1 MATTI
6 RLSPDPGNVR
16 KARIFVAEQLRSR
29 DFDDDTVAGAVLC
42 TSELVTNVF
51 FHARTDVAI
60 TVRTTEDAARV
71 EVSDGTSVL
80 PGVRDLIDP
89 AATAGRGLHLVEAV
103 ATAWSMRSDDK
114 GKTVWFEVE
123 R

>member
-1 MATTI
+1 VSTTI

-29 DFDDDTVAGAVLC
+29 FFPEDAVEGAVLC

-60 TVRTTEDAARV
+60 TVRTTDDVVRV

-80 PGVRDLIDP
+80 PGVRNLIDP
-89 AATAGRGLHLVEAV
+89 AASSGRGLHLVESLAKVWAV
-103 ATAWSMRSDDK
+103 RSDES